1 MNAYTQDF
9 ESAAPQ
15 ETVAKADVAE
25 AGIAHPRHATS
36 GSSVKELLTTKT
48 MLRQILGNAAFLV
61 GALLIVSTA
70 ALIGTSYPQAASTAN
85 VIVVAGAAFGLSFGI
100 YSTWRVLQSSVIP
113 MYQIGNTMLRISEQK
128 RNTVVPF
135 LDRNDEIGT
144 LARALNQFSNWGF
157 ERDDMIEER
166 KRMEEER
173 VEMAGRRT
181 RSLNKIADEFE
192 TTMGNVSGSV
202 AASASQLHAA
212 ATSMEAAAAGSIT
225 QTEEVARAMQQ
236 NTEGV
241 TSVAATSDEFA
252 LSISEISR
260 QVALSAELA
269 RDAGSTATSAN
280 DTISS
285 LSASADQIGTIVE
298 LISSIA
304 KRTNLLA
311 LNASIESA
319 RGGEAGRGFAV
330 VAAEVKELAA
340 QTGRA
345 TDEVAKQIRAIQDST
360 GDSVS
365 ALQAIGTKISQLEET
380 AVSIASAVDQQSV
393 AGQELARN
401 IDMAARSTSEISDKL
416 AKLREAATTSGAA
429 ATQTLGSA
437 NELERQASTLTTQ
450 GEVFLTKMRQV

>member
-1 MNAYTQDF
+1 MNAYSQDF
-9 ESAAPQ
+9 EAAAP
-15 ETVAKADVAE
+15 EEGVAVADAVE
-25 AGIAHPRHATS
+25 AGVAGPRRTS
-36 GSSVKELLTTKT
+36 KNGKLLELLTSQT

-61 GALLIVSTA
+61 TALLIVSAA
-70 ALIGTSYPQAASTAN
+70 ALIGTSYPQASGTTN
-85 VIVVAGAAFGLSFGI
+85 IIVIGGAAFGLGFGI
-100 YSTWRVLQSSVIP
+100 YSTWRVLQTSVIP
-113 MYQIGNTMLRISEQK
+113 MYKIGNTMLRIAEEK
-128 RNTVVPF
+128 KNTVIPC
-135 LDRNDEIGT
+135 LDREDEVGD
-144 LARALNQFSNWGF
+144 LARALERFANWGF
-157 ERDDMIEER
+157 ERDDMIAER
-166 KRMEEER
+166 KKMEEER
-173 VEMAGRRT
+173 VEMAGLRT

-202 AASASQLHAA
+202 AASASQLYAA
-212 ATSMEAAAAGSIT
+212 ATSMEAAAAESIAE
-225 QTEEVARAMQQ
+225 TEEVAKAMQQ

-252 LSISEISR
+252 LSIAEISR

-269 RDAGSTATSAN
+269 RDAGSTASSAN
-280 DTISS
+280 ETISS
-285 LSASADQIGTIVE
+285 LSTSADQIGTIVE

-345 TDEVAKQIRAIQDST
+345 TDEVARQIRAIQDST

-365 ALQAIGTKISQLEET
+365 ALQAIGTKINQLEET

-437 NELERQASTLTTQ
+437 NELESQASTLTTQ

>member
-1 MNAYTQDF
+1 MNAYSQDF
-9 ESAAPQ
+9 EAATPEDSVDQVEAAP
-15 ETVAKADVAE
+15 VAV
-25 AGIAHPRHATS
+25 PRAPRATPGNS
-36 GSSVKELLTTKT
+36 LKDLLSSQT
-48 MLRQILGNAAFLV
+48 MLRQILGNSAFLIL
-61 GALLIVSTA
+61 ALLLVSAA
-70 ALIGTSYPQAASTAN
+70 ALVGNNFPQASNTAN
-85 VIVVAGAAFGLSFGI
+85 VVVVAGAAFGLCFGI
-100 YSTWRVLQSSVIP
+100 YGTWRVLRTTVVP
-113 MYQIGNTMLRISEQK
+113 MYQIGNAMLRIAQEK
-128 RNTVVPF
+128 KNTAIPF
-135 LDRNDEIGT
+135 LDREGEMGQ
-144 LARALNQFSNWGF
+144 LARALNQFSNWGS
-157 ERDDMIEER
+157 ERDDMVAER
-166 KRMEEER
+166 QKMEEER
-173 VEMAGRRT
+173 IEMAGRRT
-181 RSLNKIADEFE
+181 SSLNKIADEFE

-212 ATSMEAAAAGSIT
+212 ASSMEAAAAESIA
-225 QTEEVARAMQQ
+225 QTEEVARAMHQ

-269 RDAGSTATSAN
+269 RDAGSTAVSAN
-280 DTISS
+280 ETISS
-285 LSASADQIGTIVE
+285 LSTSADQIGTIVE

-345 TDEVAKQIRAIQDST
+345 TDEVAKQIRAIQDAT
-360 GDSVS
+360 GNSVS
-365 ALQAIGTKISQLEET
+365 ALQAIGTKINQLEET

-429 ATQTLGSA
+429 ASQTLGSA
-437 NELERQASTLTTQ
+437 NELESQASTLTTQ